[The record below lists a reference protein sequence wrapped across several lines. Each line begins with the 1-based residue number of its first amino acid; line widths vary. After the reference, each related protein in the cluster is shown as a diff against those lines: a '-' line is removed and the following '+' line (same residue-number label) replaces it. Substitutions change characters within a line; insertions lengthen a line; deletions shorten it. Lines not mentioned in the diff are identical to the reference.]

1 MLMDFHFL
9 NETLTSSFRSAVI
22 TLFLFLL
29 NAIATIWDN
38 AMNIGKLSW
47 FLQRYS
53 AFYFLFFL
61 GYVEYLFWTS
71 NLSFNFITTSA
82 WFKALLSIFILLAC
96 IHAFIGLWTV
106 GTDYLTKRTLG
117 FISIRLSNIADIIRK
132 IYETLFF
139 ILGLVIIFL
148 YFSII
153 WF

>member
-1 MLMDFHFL
+1 
-9 NETLTSSFRSAVI
+9 
-22 TLFLFLL
+22 
-29 NAIATIWDN
+29 
-38 AMNIGKLSW
+38 MNIGKLSW

-71 NLSFNFITTSA
+71 SLSFNFITTSL
-82 WFKALLSIFILLAC
+82 WFKALLSIFILLVC

-117 FISIRLSNIADIIRK
+117 FISIRLSNSADIIRK
-132 IYETLFF
+132 IYEISFF